1 MTQNSK
7 TASNADP
14 VSTVTKHITIYSD
27 NPIHDCIDRIIEHST
42 MLDAANT
49 DKEYHLSLLREAA
62 EDLSDICVDSEY
74 RMRLVGAQ
82 KTYAKS

>member
-1 MTQNSK
+1 MSK
-7 TASNADP
+7 TTKATRTTDP
-14 VSTVTKHITIYSD
+14 VSTTTKHIKIYSD

-74 RMRLVGAQ
+74 RMRLIGAQ

>member
-1 MTQNSK
+1 MKDTQ
-7 TASNADP
+7 P
-14 VSTVTKHITIYSD
+14 VSTVTKHIKIYSD
-27 NPIHDCIDRIIEHST
+27 NPIHDCIDRIIESST
-42 MLDAANT
+42 MIDSVNT